1 MEISAELMPHVTL
14 AESFELS
21 LVGHCHP
28 RVTQTA
34 QLQMARFGTG
44 IPSYLINEAGG
55 SENSSR
61 YVERLTKT
69 LPNQLNTVLFFTS
82 G

>member
-1 MEISAELMPHVTL
+1 MLKEQKISNVSTL
-14 AESFELS
+14 AT
-21 LVGHCHP
+21 VGHCHP

-44 IPSYLINEAGG
+44 VPSYLIGETSGG
-55 SENSSR
+55 ETNSR

>member
-1 MEISAELMPHVTL
+1 MYSINPFA
-14 AESFELS
+14 
-21 LVGHCHP
+21 VGHCHP

-44 IPSYLINEAGG
+44 IPSYLVCDNSINDG
-55 SENSSR
+55 SSSNSR
-61 YVERLTKT
+61 YVDRIIMTM
-69 LPNQLNTVLFFTS
+69 PNQLNTVLFFTS